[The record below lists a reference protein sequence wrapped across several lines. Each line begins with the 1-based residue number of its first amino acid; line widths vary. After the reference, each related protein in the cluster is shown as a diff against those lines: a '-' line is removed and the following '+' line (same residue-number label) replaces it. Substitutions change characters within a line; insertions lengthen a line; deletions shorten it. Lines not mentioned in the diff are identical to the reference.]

1 MEREQITLQ
10 VENIKCG
17 GCAGTII
24 SKLKEMPGVQ
34 EVEIDIESGKVAV
47 TGKELSRI
55 ELGQKLHKMG
65 YPPAGSDNDIITK
78 AKSYISCMTGKV
90 LHS

>member
-1 MEREQITLQ
+1 MEPKQITLQ

-34 EVEIDIESGKVAV
+34 DVEIDIESGKVAV
-47 TGKELSRI
+47 SGNELDAV
-55 ELGQKLHKMG
+55 ELGHKLHKMG
-65 YPPAGSDNDIITK
+65 YPPIGSDNDIITK

>member
-1 MEREQITLQ
+1 MEQINLQ

-17 GCAGTII
+17 GCAGTIK
-24 SKLKEMPGVQ
+24 SRLSELQGVQ
-34 EVEIDIESGKVAV
+34 EVEIDIETGNV
-47 TGKELSRI
+47 TVKGTDLQAL
-55 ELGQKLHKMG
+55 ELGQKLHQMG
-65 YPPAGSDNDIITK
+65 YPPIGSDNDIITK